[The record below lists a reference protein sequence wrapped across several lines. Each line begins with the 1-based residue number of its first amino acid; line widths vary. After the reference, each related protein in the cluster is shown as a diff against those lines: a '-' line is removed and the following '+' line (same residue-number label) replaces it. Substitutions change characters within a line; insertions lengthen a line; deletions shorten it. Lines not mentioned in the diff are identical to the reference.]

1 MSKFRRV
8 LLALFLIT
16 LVSSEVMAKTIVDL
30 PKVTRQK

>member
-16 LVSSEVMAKTIVDL
+16 LVSSEVMAKT
-30 PKVTRQK
+30 TRGYPR